1 MEPGQGAAWT
11 AGQVARHLGI
21 AESTLRSWH
30 RRYNIGPHGREPGR
44 YRRYSEADVARLR
57 RMLELIK
64 LGMLASDAA
73 RIVEAGEPEAVSA
86 ERDVADLVAAARA
99 ADSERCGV
107 VLDNIMTRRGVVEA
121 WETVCRPALA
131 IVDAEQRDDP
141 DCMDIEHALSW
152 AMLGALHRVPRPPIA
167 PGTRAVLLACVE
179 SEHHTLP
186 LAALTAALATY
197 RIPVR
202 MLGAATPTQSLVRAV
217 RDVGPAAV
225 VLWSQRP
232 DTAGL
237 RVLQALMPF
246 PLRLLAAGPGWP
258 ATGFEGVEG
267 VEYLTGLR
275 HALKVLV
282 GDPTDPGDSDGPGGP
297 GRSGGPG
304 GPGGLG
310 GPGGGD
316 DPNAPSHEAQS
327 PHETQSPRDAQPSHE
342 AQLPY
347 ETQSPGESQSPHQ
360 NRRPRNSRRHHTPE
374 EFTQLPEPDQP
385 APPVQRQTQLDDDQW
400 LAPPS
405 SFNRR
410 FPPFPTDTS
419 TSPQ

>member
-1 MEPGQGAAWT
+1 MEPGSGAAWT

-30 RRYNIGPHGREPGR
+30 RRYNIGPHGSEPGR
-44 YRRYSEADVARLR
+44 YRRYTEADVARLQ

-73 RIVEAGEPEAVSA
+73 RTVEAGEPAAVSA

-152 AMLGALHRVPRPPIA
+152 AILGALHRVPRPPIA
-167 PGTRAVLLACVE
+167 PGTNMVLMACVE

-186 LAALTAALATY
+186 LAALAAALGTY

-217 RDVGPAAV
+217 RDVRPAAV

-237 RVLQALMPF
+237 RVIQALLPF
-246 PLRLLAAGPGWP
+246 PLRLLTAGPGWP
-258 ATGFEGVEG
+258 AAGLES
-267 VEYLTGLR
+267 VEYLSGLR
-275 HALKVLV
+275 PALTVLA
-282 GDPTDPGDSDGPGGP
+282 GAPADPADPAGP
-297 GRSGGPG
+297 
-304 GPGGLG
+304 
-310 GPGGGD
+310 
-316 DPNAPSHEAQS
+316 Q
-327 PHETQSPRDAQPSHE
+327 ETQDSQEFQSSYQKHRPRRSRRTRRSQQPSE
-342 AQLPY
+342 PQ
-347 ETQSPGESQSPHQ
+347 EPGQ
-360 NRRPRNSRRHHTPE
+360 
-374 EFTQLPEPDQP
+374 
-385 APPVQRQTQLDDDQW
+385 
-400 LAPPS
+400 PS
-405 SFNRR
+405 SPNQQQTRADQDQRR
-410 FPPFPTDTS
+410 ATPSSLDRRYPPFPTDTS
-419 TSPQ
+419 TSLQ